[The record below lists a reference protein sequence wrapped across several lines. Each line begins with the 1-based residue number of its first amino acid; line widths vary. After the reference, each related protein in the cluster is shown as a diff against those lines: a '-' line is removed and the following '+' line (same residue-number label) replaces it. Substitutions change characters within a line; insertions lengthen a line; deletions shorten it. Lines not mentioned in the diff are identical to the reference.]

1 MWEPVTGPSAGD
13 NHKENKMSKR
23 LNESLKLVDKA
34 KLYTIE
40 EAIELVKKVATA
52 KFDETVEI
60 HLRLGIDP
68 KQSDQI
74 VRGTVSLP
82 NGTGKSRRVVVIAKG
97 EKIKEAEAA
106 KADAAG
112 DADLIEKIGKGW
124 LDFDV
129 LVATPDAMKDL
140 SKLGKVLG
148 PKGLMPNPKAG
159 TVTFEIERTVKELK
173 LGRIEYKNDSYGIIH
188 SAVGKASFEPAKLV
202 ENIKTLIEAVVK
214 AKPSTSK
221 GHYLKSVTVSSTM
234 GPGIKLDPNQK
245 F

>member
-1 MWEPVTGPSAGD
+1 
-13 NHKENKMSKR
+13 MSKR

-40 EAIELVKKVATA
+40 EAVDLVKKTANA

-60 HLRLGIDP
+60 HVRLGIDP

-74 VRGTVSLP
+74 VRGTVTLP
-82 NGTGKSRRVVVIAKG
+82 NGIGKSRRVVVIAKG

-112 DADLIEKIGKGW
+112 DADLIEKISKGW

-188 SAVGKASFEPAKLV
+188 SAVGKASFDAAKLV
-202 ENIKTLIEAVVK
+202 ENIKTLVEAVVK
-214 AKPSTSK
+214 AKPSSSK

-245 F
+245 Y